1 MHPQRMFRFP
11 NRKPNPLVVVDVMVD
26 FFVDVGE
33 DHDGDAGDDV
43 EEESDKFSFD
53 NDENDLYF
61 AMNLFIIYVMDYFV
75 SKI

>member
-1 MHPQRMFRFP
+1 MFRFP

-43 EEESDKFSFD
+43 DAC
-53 NDENDLYF
+53 LH
-61 AMNLFIIYVMDYFV
+61 VFV
-75 SKI
+75 Q

>member
-1 MHPQRMFRFP
+1 
-11 NRKPNPLVVVDVMVD
+11 MVD